1 MFGYVRGVG
10 NQRRS
15 LTQLGHA
22 RLATPPGVPRYL
34 MNPWDVLTLIN
45 FWVTPP
51 PGQTLNAF
59 QLLSSVTWTIVQ
71 PDYRVDYQQYPI
83 NRVRGPARRS
93 GQGAPRAC

>member
-1 MFGYVRGVG
+1 
-10 NQRRS
+10 
-15 LTQLGHA
+15 
-22 RLATPPGVPRYL
+22 L

-83 NRVRGPARRS
+83 NRVRGPACRT
-93 GQGAPRAC
+93 GQGTRAC